1 LQVGDAREAVAMRA
15 ALVLAGIALILFSS
29 PSVTHAAG
37 SSINAKDWTISTS
50 WSNPDQP
57 SGSAT
62 TVTLNVYVSQ
72 TVYNLQVT
80 VSGQD
85 LTINSNLGSGNSYSW
100 DQLNEGDTRQIQ
112 FVVTTPSQAPVGNR
126 YNVTVQAQ
134 SYSTPPGTFGLRSP
148 FDSPADKGS
157 TSFLLQVTPF
167 QVITP
172 QGGSIDWGS
181 ISLVAVA
188 AIIFAVAA
196 LYLWSR
202 SSW

>member
-1 LQVGDAREAVAMRA
+1 MQVDRARET
-15 ALVLAGIALILFSS
+15 ALARVLPLLAGVGFLLISS
-29 PSVTHAAG
+29 PSATHAAG

-62 TVTLNVYVSQ
+62 TVTLNVYVSL
-72 TVYNLQVT
+72 TAYNLQVT
-80 VSGQD
+80 VSGRD
-85 LTINSNLGSGNSYSW
+85 LTINNNLGSGNSYSW

-181 ISLVAVA
+181 ISLVAVGV
-188 AIIFAVAA
+188 IILAVAL